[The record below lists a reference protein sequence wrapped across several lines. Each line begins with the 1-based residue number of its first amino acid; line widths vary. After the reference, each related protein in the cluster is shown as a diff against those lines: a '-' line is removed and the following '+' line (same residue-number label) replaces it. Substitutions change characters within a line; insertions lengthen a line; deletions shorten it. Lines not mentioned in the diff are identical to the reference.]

1 VPDATDVDVVKKI
14 RQGEV
19 ELRDRN
25 TVLRGIKNNNFSSVR
40 NAYVA
45 KLKSLKEA
53 KKTGVTSPIST
64 QLSDPKTQSRKQKSM
79 CPIIMISSSP
89 TSLIT
94 MYNVRRFLQESMF
107 EPSAEARAR
116 AAAEGTTRAEDLIPI
131 DRERTTVEP
140 GGQTR
145 TSAQRYY
152 VVDSVEALNKF
163 GADAWDRVVCVL
175 TTGQVW
181 QFRPYKWSEPR
192 VLFHHVKGI
201 YVSWANDPP
210 NPKVKDWNVT
220 ELKIDPHR
228 RHVDKST
235 VAYFWKTLDTWT
247 AMHKPSLMTT

>member
-1 VPDATDVDVVKKI
+1 
-14 RQGEV
+14 
-19 ELRDRN
+19 
-25 TVLRGIKNNNFSSVR
+25 
-40 NAYVA
+40 
-45 KLKSLKEA
+45 
-53 KKTGVTSPIST
+53 
-64 QLSDPKTQSRKQKSM
+64 
-79 CPIIMISSSP
+79 
-89 TSLIT
+89 
-94 MYNVRRFLQESMF
+94 MYNVRRFLQESIF

-131 DRERTTVEP
+131 DRERTTIEP
-140 GGQTR
+140 GGQAR
-145 TSAQRYY
+145 ASAQRYY

-201 YVSWANDPP
+201 YVAWANDPP

-247 AMHKPSLMTT
+247 AAHKPALVTA